1 MVTIQNLEVRFDV
14 EGESDAEVFTRLFNA
29 HIRRWCQQDSE
40 RRARDRM
47 SAAER
52 SLGDRRSG
60 AEDM

>member
-14 EGESDAEVFTRLFNA
+14 EGEGEAEVFTRLFNM
-29 HIRRWCQQDSE
+29 HIRRWNQQDCE
-40 RRARDRM
+40 KRARDRL

-52 SLGDRRSG
+52 SLGDRRAG